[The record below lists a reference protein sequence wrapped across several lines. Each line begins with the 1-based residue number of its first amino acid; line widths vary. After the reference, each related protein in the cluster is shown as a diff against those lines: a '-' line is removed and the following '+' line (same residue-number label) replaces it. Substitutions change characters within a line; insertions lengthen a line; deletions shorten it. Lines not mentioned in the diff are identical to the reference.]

1 MGPVSTPVTPIPL
14 VSALHVSWRKKLKA
28 FLAHNCHFQLNG
40 GGESEMLELTGENF
54 TPHLRVWFGDVE
66 AETMY
71 RCQESLLCLVPDVTV
86 FSNNFQLTQ
95 VSFEMRIITVELNFS
110 VGSNIAGAK

>member
-1 MGPVSTPVTPIPL
+1 
-14 VSALHVSWRKKLKA
+14 
-28 FLAHNCHFQLNG
+28 
-40 GGESEMLELTGENF
+40 MLELTGENF
-54 TPHLRVWFGDVE
+54 TPHLKVWFGDVE

-95 VSFEMRIITVELNFS
+95 VNFVIIFNAINSMRKFFS
-110 VGSNIAGAK
+110 AGSDLVGTK

>member
-1 MGPVSTPVTPIPL
+1 
-14 VSALHVSWRKKLKA
+14 
-28 FLAHNCHFQLNG
+28 
-40 GGESEMLELTGENF
+40 MLELTGENF
-54 TPHLRVWFGDVE
+54 TPHLKVWFGDVE

-95 VSFEMRIITVELNFS
+95 VNFAINFNAINLRRKLFS
-110 VGSNIAGAK
+110 TGSDLVGTK

>member
-1 MGPVSTPVTPIPL
+1 
-14 VSALHVSWRKKLKA
+14 
-28 FLAHNCHFQLNG
+28 
-40 GGESEMLELTGENF
+40 MLELTGENF

-95 VSFEMRIITVELNFS
+95 VSFKMSIITGMLIFF
-110 VGSNIAGAK
+110 VGSDIAGAK